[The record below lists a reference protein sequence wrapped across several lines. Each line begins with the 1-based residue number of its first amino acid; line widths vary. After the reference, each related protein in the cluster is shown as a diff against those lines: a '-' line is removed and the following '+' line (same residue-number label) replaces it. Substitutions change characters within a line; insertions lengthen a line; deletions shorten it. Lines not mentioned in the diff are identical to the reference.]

1 MTDDSE
7 SPWLLSGRNRSL
19 AISGSRITSEIDVS
33 TQVDVRAL
41 DLYPGF
47 VDQHCHGGGGGTFST
62 TDASEVATA
71 IHFHRDRGTT
81 SIMASLLSAPTSELI
96 SQIKTLMPFV
106 DSQELIG
113 IHLEGPWISPRFAG
127 AHDLDSLRGPTTEE
141 LRALL
146 DTAQGAIRMVTL
158 APELPG
164 ALDAIAQLVAADVTV
179 AIGHTACNPE
189 QARAAVDRGAS
200 VVTHAFNA
208 MPGVHHRDPGP
219 LPWLLARDTVFVELI
234 ADGLH
239 VHPDVLRLTTRAV
252 GERRVIAVTDA
263 MAAAGCRDG
272 EYRLGDQ
279 RVLVK
284 DGAARLFDKATLAGS
299 TLTMEAA
306 VRFFSSQCAV
316 TLDEAVA
323 FATRNPAAALS
334 LRDRGSL
341 DAGMRA
347 DVVGIDSQGYVQLVV
362 YGGTVLTSSA

>member
-1 MTDDSE
+1 MKADPE
-7 SPWLLSGRNRSL
+7 SPWLLAGRNRTV
-19 AISGSRITSEIDVS
+19 AISGSRITADVDAS
-33 TQVDVRAL
+33 TEVDVRAL

-47 VDQHCHGGGGGTFST
+47 IDQHCHGGGGGTFST
-62 TDASEVATA
+62 TDASEVAAA
-71 IHFHRDRGTT
+71 IHFHRGCGTT
-81 SIMASLLSAPTSELI
+81 SIMASLVSAPTSELI
-96 SQIKTLMPFV
+96 SQIETLMPFV

-127 AHDLDSLRGPTTEE
+127 AHDPDSLRGPTTEE

-146 DTAQGAIRMVTL
+146 HSAQGAIRMVTV

-219 LPWLLARDTVFVELI
+219 LPWLLAQDTVFIELI

-239 VHPDVLRLTTRAV
+239 VHPDVLRLTTKAI
-252 GERRVIAVTDA
+252 GERRGIAVTDA
-263 MAAAGCRDG
+263 MAAAGCCDG

-279 RVLVK
+279 RVQVK
-284 DGAARLFDKATLAGS
+284 DGAARLFDESTLAGS
-299 TLTMEAA
+299 TLTMDAA
-306 VRFFSSQCAV
+306 VRFLSSRCELPLSEAV
-316 TLDEAVA
+316 T

-347 DVVGIDSQGYVQLVV
+347 DVVGFDSQGYVQLVV
-362 YGGTVLTSSA
+362 HGGTVLTSSA